1 MVVVVDVDDDDED
14 TSRIIDGG
22 NQSIEEHEFDCEL
35 SRWLSLLSSCVYHV
49 VLL

>member
-1 MVVVVDVDDDDED
+1 MVVVDVDDDDED

-35 SRWLSLLSSCVYHV
+35 SLLSSCVYHV